1 MDIIDSKYIGLVS
14 SRLQKF
20 KRVKPNLFNFRC
32 PICGDS
38 QKHKNKARGY
48 FYQVKTNT
56 NFKCHNCGASSS
68 FNNFL
73 KQIDS
78 TLHKQYTMEKFKEGF
93 AGGRNFV
100 VDEPK
105 LEFKKPVF
113 KKKLDLP
120 KATEVPIAKEY
131 LEKRKLDPSKFYFA
145 YKFKEW
151 ANTQKQTFD
160 TIGRD
165 ESRIII
171 PMYDEDK
178 ILIGFQGRSLGP
190 NSVKY
195 ITVMINEDAPKI
207 YGLDKV
213 DNEKPIYII
222 EGPFDATLVQNGVA
236 MCGSD
241 LDIRSFGWSDCI
253 YVYDNEPRNREI
265 VNRIDKTING
275 GYKVVIWPTSVV
287 EKDINDMVLGGHNI
301 MSVLESNTYSGLQA
315 KVKFNNWKKI

>member
-20 KRVKPNLFNFRC
+20 KRVKADLFNFRC

-56 NFKCHNCGASSS
+56 NYKCHNCGASMS

-93 AGGRNFV
+93 TGRNFV

-105 LEFKKPVF
+105 LEFTKPIFRKKI
-113 KKKLDLP
+113 DLP
-120 KATEVPIAKEY
+120 RASEVPIAKNY
-131 LEKRKLDPSKFYFA
+131 LEKRNLDASQFYFA
-145 YKFKEW
+145 AKFKEW
-151 ANTQKQTFD
+151 TNTQKHTFD

-171 PMYDEDK
+171 PMYDTDK
-178 ILIGFQGRSLGP
+178 NLIGFQGRSLGP

-195 ITVMINEDAPKI
+195 ITVMLQDKAPKLF
-207 YGLDKV
+207 GLDKI
-213 DNEKPIYII
+213 DDTKPIYIT
-222 EGPFDATLVQNGVA
+222 EGPFDSTFLENSVA

-241 LDIRSFGWSDCI
+241 LDIGSFGWSSYI
-253 YVYDNEPRNREI
+253 WVFDNEPRNREI
-265 VNRIDKTING
+265 IERINKTIDRG
-275 GYKVVIWPTSVV
+275 DQIVIWPSNIH
-287 EKDINDMVLGGHNI
+287 EKDINDMVLSGHNVKSI
-301 MSVLESNTYSGLQA
+301 VESNTYSSLQA
-315 KVKFNNWKKI
+315 KIKFNIWKKV

>member
-73 KQIDS
+73 KQIDA

-105 LEFKKPVF
+105 LEFKKPIF

-145 YKFKEW
+145 HKFKEW
-151 ANTQKQTFD
+151 VNTQKQTFD

-171 PMYDEDK
+171 PLHDTEK
-178 ILIGFQGRSLGP
+178 NLIGFQGRSLGP

-195 ITVMINEDAPKI
+195 ITVMLNDHSPKL
-207 YGLDKV
+207 YGLDDV
-213 DNEKPIYII
+213 DENQPIYIV
-222 EGPFDATLVQNGVA
+222 EGPFDSTFVENAVA

-241 LDIRSFGWSDCI
+241 VDIGSFDWSDYI
-253 YVYDNEPRNREI
+253 WVLDNEPRNREI
-265 VNRIDKTING
+265 VTRISKLIDRG
-275 GYKVVIWPTSVV
+275 HKVAIWPSNII
-287 EKDINDMVLGGHNI
+287 EKDINDMVLAGHDV
-301 MSVLESNTYSGLQA
+301 MSMLKLNTYSGLEA
-315 KVKFNNWKKI
+315 KIKFNSWKKV

>member
-20 KRVKPNLFNFRC
+20 KRVKADLFNFRC

-56 NFKCHNCGASSS
+56 NYKCHNCGASIS

-93 AGGRNFV
+93 TGRNFV

-105 LEFKKPVF
+105 LEFTKPIFRKKI
-113 KKKLDLP
+113 DLP
-120 KATEVPIAKEY
+120 RASEVPIAKNY
-131 LEKRKLDPSKFYFA
+131 LEKRNLDASQFYFA
-145 YKFKEW
+145 AKFKEW
-151 ANTQKQTFD
+151 TNTQKHTFD

-171 PMYDEDK
+171 PMYDTDK
-178 ILIGFQGRSLGP
+178 NLIGFQGRSLGP

-195 ITVMINEDAPKI
+195 ITVMLQDEAPKLF
-207 YGLDKV
+207 GLDKI
-213 DNEKPIYII
+213 DDTKPIYIT
-222 EGPFDATLVQNGVA
+222 EGPFDSTFLENSVA

-241 LDIRSFGWSDCI
+241 LDIGSFGWSSYI
-253 YVYDNEPRNREI
+253 WVFDNEPRNREMI
-265 VNRIDKTING
+265 ERINKTIDRG
-275 GYKVVIWPTSVV
+275 DQIVIWPSNIH
-287 EKDINDMVLGGHNI
+287 EKDINDMVLSGHNVKSI
-301 MSVLESNTYSGLQA
+301 VESNTYSSLQA
-315 KVKFNNWKKI
+315 KIKFNNWKKV

>member
-73 KQIDS
+73 KQIDA

-113 KKKLDLP
+113 RKKLDLP

-145 YKFKEW
+145 HKFKEW

-171 PMYDEDK
+171 PLHDTEK
-178 ILIGFQGRSLGP
+178 NLIGFQGRSLGP

-222 EGPFDATLVQNGVA
+222 EGPFDATLVQNSVA

-275 GYKVVIWPTSVV
+275 GYKVVIWPTSIV

>member
-151 ANTQKQTFD
+151 TNTQKQTFD

-207 YGLDKV
+207 YGLDKI

-222 EGPFDATLVQNGVA
+222 EGPFDATLVQNSVA

-275 GYKVVIWPTSVV
+275 GYKVVIWPKSIV
-287 EKDINDMVLGGHNI
+287 EKDINDMVLGGHKI

>member
-20 KRVKPNLFNFRC
+20 KRVKADLFNFRC

-56 NFKCHNCGASSS
+56 NYKCHNCGASMS

-93 AGGRNFV
+93 TGRNFV

-105 LEFKKPVF
+105 LEFTKPIFRKKI
-113 KKKLDLP
+113 DLP
-120 KATEVPIAKEY
+120 RASEVPVAKNY
-131 LEKRKLDPSKFYFA
+131 LEKRNLDASQFYFA
-145 YKFKEW
+145 AKFKEW
-151 ANTQKQTFD
+151 TNTQKHTFD

-171 PMYDEDK
+171 PMYDTDK
-178 ILIGFQGRSLGP
+178 NLIGFQGRSLGP

-195 ITVMINEDAPKI
+195 ITVMLQDEAPKLF
-207 YGLDKV
+207 GLDKI
-213 DNEKPIYII
+213 DDTKPIYIT
-222 EGPFDATLVQNGVA
+222 EGPFDSTFLENSVA

-241 LDIRSFGWSDCI
+241 LDIGSFGWSSYI
-253 YVYDNEPRNREI
+253 WVFDNEPRNREI
-265 VNRIDKTING
+265 IERINKTIDRG
-275 GYKVVIWPTSVV
+275 DQIVIWPSNIH
-287 EKDINDMVLGGHNI
+287 EKDINDMVLSGHNVKSI
-301 MSVLESNTYSGLQA
+301 VESNTYSSLQA
-315 KVKFNNWKKI
+315 KIKFNIWKEV

>member
-20 KRVKPNLFNFRC
+20 KRVKADLFNFRC

-56 NFKCHNCGASSS
+56 NYKCHNCGASMSL
-68 FNNFL
+68 NNFL

-93 AGGRNFV
+93 TGRNFV
-100 VDEPK
+100 VEEPK
-105 LEFKKPVF
+105 LEFTKPIFRKKI
-113 KKKLDLP
+113 DLP
-120 KATEVPIAKEY
+120 RASEVPIAKNY
-131 LEKRKLDPSKFYFA
+131 LEKRNLDASQFYFA
-145 YKFKEW
+145 AKFKEW
-151 ANTQKQTFD
+151 TNTQKHTFD

-171 PMYDEDK
+171 PMYDTDK
-178 ILIGFQGRSLGP
+178 NLIGFQGRSLGP

-195 ITVMINEDAPKI
+195 ITVMLQDEAPKLF
-207 YGLDKV
+207 GLDKI
-213 DNEKPIYII
+213 DDTKPIYIT
-222 EGPFDATLVQNGVA
+222 EGPFDSTFLENSVA

-241 LDIRSFGWSDCI
+241 LDIGSFGWSSYI
-253 YVYDNEPRNREI
+253 WVFDNEPRNREI
-265 VNRIDKTING
+265 IERINKTIDRG
-275 GYKVVIWPTSVV
+275 DQIVIWPSNIH
-287 EKDINDMVLGGHNI
+287 EKDINDMVLSGHNVKSI
-301 MSVLESNTYSGLQA
+301 VESNTYSSLQA
-315 KVKFNNWKKI
+315 KIKFNNWKKV

>member
-20 KRVKPNLFNFRC
+20 KRVKADLFNFRC

-56 NFKCHNCGASSS
+56 NYKCHNCGASMSL
-68 FNNFL
+68 NNFL

-93 AGGRNFV
+93 TGRNFV

-105 LEFKKPVF
+105 LEFTKPVF
-113 KKKLDLP
+113 RKKIDLP
-120 KATEVPIAKEY
+120 RASEVPVAKNY
-131 LEKRKLDPSKFYFA
+131 LEKRNLDASQFYFA
-145 YKFKEW
+145 AKFKEW
-151 ANTQKQTFD
+151 TNTQKHTFD

-171 PMYDEDK
+171 PMYDTDK
-178 ILIGFQGRSLGP
+178 NLIGFQGRSLGP

-195 ITVMINEDAPKI
+195 ITVMLQDEAPKLF
-207 YGLDKV
+207 GLDKI
-213 DNEKPIYII
+213 DDTKPIYIT
-222 EGPFDATLVQNGVA
+222 EGPFDSTFLENSVA

-241 LDIRSFGWSDCI
+241 LDIGSFGWSSYI
-253 YVYDNEPRNREI
+253 WVFDNEPRNREI
-265 VNRIDKTING
+265 IERINKTIDRG
-275 GYKVVIWPTSVV
+275 DQIVIWPSNIH
-287 EKDINDMVLGGHNI
+287 EKDINDMVLSGHNVKSI
-301 MSVLESNTYSGLQA
+301 VESNTYSSLQA
-315 KVKFNNWKKI
+315 KIKFNIWKKV

>member
-1 MDIIDSKYIGLVS
+1 MDIIDSKYVNLVS

-20 KRVKPNLFNFRC
+20 KRVKANLYNFRC

-38 QKHKNKARGY
+38 KKHKNKARGY
-48 FYQVKTNT
+48 LYQVKTNT
-56 NFKCHNCGASSS
+56 NFKCHNCGASLSL
-68 FNNFL
+68 NNFL
-73 KQIDS
+73 KQIDPV
-78 TLHKQYTMEKFKEGF
+78 LHKQYTMEKFKEGF

-100 VDEPK
+100 VEEPK
-105 LEFKKPVF
+105 FEFKKPVF

-120 KATEVPIAKEY
+120 VASEVSIANEY
-131 LEKRKLDPSKFYFA
+131 LSKRGLDASKFYFA
-145 YKFKEW
+145 DKFKQW
-151 ANTQKQTFD
+151 VNTQKKTFD
-160 TIGRD
+160 YINKD

-171 PMYDEDK
+171 PMYDESK
-178 ILIGFQGRSLGP
+178 TLIGFQGRSLGP

-207 YGLDKV
+207 YGLDQV

-222 EGPFDATLVQNGVA
+222 EGPFDATLVQNSVA

-275 GYKVVIWPTSVV
+275 GYKVVIWPKSIV
-287 EKDINDMVLGGHNI
+287 EKDINDMVLGGHKI
-301 MSVLESNTYSGLQA
+301 MSCLLYTSPSPRDPSISRMPSSA
-315 KVKFNNWKKI
+315 

>member
-151 ANTQKQTFD
+151 TNTQKQTFD

-207 YGLDKV
+207 YGLDKI

-275 GYKVVIWPTSVV
+275 GYKVVIWPTSIV

>member
-73 KQIDS
+73 KQIDA

-105 LEFKKPVF
+105 LEFKKPIF

-151 ANTQKQTFD
+151 TNTQKQTFD

-265 VNRIDKTING
+265 VNRIAKTIDRG
-275 GYKVVIWPTSVV
+275 DKVVIWPTIINQ
-287 EKDINDMVLGGHNI
+287 KDINDMVLSGQNI
-301 MSVLESNTYSGLQA
+301 MNVLESNTYSGLKA
-315 KVKFNNWKKI
+315 KIKFNNWKRI